1 MCGLTGFWDLRR
13 ATAPEDLERLAWAM
27 AERQVHRGPD
37 DGGVWTDAAAGIA
50 IGQRRLAI
58 IDLSANGHQPM
69 VSADGSLVIAYN
81 GEIYNFKELRVAL
94 SEAGVVFRGESD
106 TEVILEG
113 CRHWGV
119 SATATRLIGMFA
131 FALWNRGDR
140 TLTLVRDRM
149 GIKPLY
155 WGRHGDVVFFG
166 SQPKSFTE
174 HPAWRPEV
182 DRNAL
187 AAYVRHMCVP
197 SPHSMWR
204 GLAKVRPGEIVTV
217 QADGRVGQALFWDLR
232 ETALATIRERAPGAA
247 GTAADDAAATETLD
261 RLLRDAV
268 KRRMVADVPLGAFL
282 SGGVD
287 SSTVV
292 ALMQAQSDRPVRTF
306 TIGFQ
311 DAAYDEAAS
320 ARAVA
325 RHLGTEHTEVY
336 LKPQDA
342 LDLVPDLAEWYDEPF
357 ADSSQL
363 PTLLL
368 SRLTRGHVTVA
379 LSGDGGDEVFGG
391 YDRYGLAFGPW
402 RGLARVPRPLRA
414 AAAAGLRG
422 VPQRTW
428 DALAMALPK
437 AMRPRLG
444 GHKAHKLGTLLPFRN
459 QGELYRS
466 LVSQW
471 HDPAAVVIGGQEP
484 CSEIWDESLNRDFPD
499 LLDRMQVLDMMTYLP
514 NDILTKV
521 DRASMAVGL
530 EARVP
535 LIDHRVVEF
544 AWRLPRHQKIR
555 RGEKKWLLRQVLHR
569 YVPRQLIDRP
579 KMGFAV
585 PIVDW
590 LRGPLRDW
598 AEALLDERALKTA
611 GLFNADLVRQRWS
624 EHLSGR
630 GDWHGQLWTI
640 LMFEGW
646 RRRYGL

>member
-13 ATAPEDLERLAWAM
+13 ETEPAALERLAWAM
-27 AERQVHRGPD
+27 AQRQLHRGPD

-58 IDLSANGHQPM
+58 IDLSASGHQPM
-69 VSADGSLVIAYN
+69 VSADGNLVIAYN
-81 GEIYNFKELRVAL
+81 GESYNYRELRRELAD
-94 SEAGVVFRGESD
+94 AGTTCRGESD

-113 CRHWGV
+113 CRRWGV
-119 SATATRLIGMFA
+119 AATAERLIGMFS
-131 FALWNRGDR
+131 FALWDRQAR

-174 HPAWRPEV
+174 HPAWRPEI
-182 DRNAL
+182 DRDAL
-187 AAYVRHMCVP
+187 NAYVRYMCVP
-197 SPHSMWR
+197 SPYSMWR

-217 QADGRVGQALFWDLR
+217 HANGRVEQARFWDLR
-232 ETALATIRERAPGAA
+232 KTALAAIAAREPIDD
-247 GTAADDAAATETLD
+247 DDAVEALD
-261 RLLRDAV
+261 TLLRDAV
-268 KRRMVADVPLGAFL
+268 KGRMIADVPLGAFL

-292 ALMQAQSDRPVRTF
+292 ALMQAQSERPVRTF
-306 TIGFQ
+306 TIGFHK
-311 DAAYDEAAS
+311 AAYNEAAD
-320 ARAVA
+320 AKAVA
-325 RHLGTEHTEVY
+325 RHLGTDHTELY
-336 LKPQDA
+336 LQPSDA
-342 LDLVPDLAEWYDEPF
+342 LDLVPNLPEWYDEPF
-357 ADSSQL
+357 GDSSQL

-368 SRLTRGHVTVA
+368 SQMTRKHVTVS

-391 YDRYGLAFGPW
+391 YDRYGLAM
-402 RGLARVPRPLRA
+402 GLWNGLTRVPRPLRSA
-414 AAAAGLRG
+414 AAAALCS
-422 VPQRTW
+422 VPPRAW
-428 DALAMALPK
+428 DRLAMTMPRG
-437 AMRPRLG
+437 MRPHLG
-444 GHKAHKLGTLLPFRN
+444 GHKAHKLAAMLPSRS
-459 QGELYRS
+459 QSEIYRS

-471 HDPAAVVIGGQEP
+471 HDPSALVIGGREP
-484 CSEIWDESLNRDFPD
+484 PSEIWDETVVDDFPD
-499 LLDRMQVLDMMTYLP
+499 FMDRMQWLDMMTYLP

-521 DRASMAVGL
+521 DRASMAMSL

-555 RGEKKWLLRQVLHR
+555 RGQKKWLLRQVLYK
-569 YVPRQLIDRP
+569 YVPRELIDRP

-598 AEALLDERALKTA
+598 AEALLDERTLAAA
-611 GLFNADLVRQRWS
+611 GLFDTGLVRQRWR
-624 EHLSGR
+624 EHLSGAR
-630 GDWHGQLWTI
+630 DWHSQLWTV

-646 RRRYGL
+646 RQRYAM